1 MINKEELDLLE
12 QTKFNYVLSDNLRQA
27 IQNILKDYKD
37 LHLAYE
43 YYKERHLEF
52 NNGIIE
58 SMNTEAMLK
67 DLEKRY
73 EVYGKRK

>member
-1 MINKEELDLLE
+1 MISEEDIELLE
-12 QTKFNYVLSDNLRQA
+12 QTKLNYVLSDNLRQA
-27 IQNILKDYKD
+27 IQNILKDYKH

-43 YYKERHLEF
+43 YYKERYLET
-52 NNGIIE
+52 NNGFIA
-58 SMNTEAMLK
+58 NTETMLE